1 MDKVVEIED
10 DSENDFNNMAIMK
23 AKAETD
29 FLMGN
34 YKNALKTIATVP
46 KSKCSRINT
55 AKFMRL
61 HFVTSTTS
69 ALAPKGIISKL
80 ALLASSLS

>member
-23 AKAETD
+23 AKVETD

-61 HFVTSTTS
+61 HFVKMRLYFDRTMNINYSINLKNS
-69 ALAPKGIISKL
+69 G
-80 ALLASSLS
+80 

>member
-61 HFVTSTTS
+61 YFYYLERTITRLYFVN
-69 ALAPKGIISKL
+69 
-80 ALLASSLS
+80 ALLPGYIL